1 MVVRLRVASLRTQPL
16 PEKWIVAW
24 RAASAQ
30 VEAARSAAEAEAE
43 AHAGEAWKLI
53 GQPS

>member
-30 VEAARSAAEAEAE
+30 VEAAPSAAEAE